1 MHKHTNIHTQ
11 LEYSMLK
18 ILVGI
23 QWKIANEMRIDTS
36 TLEKYENIFW
46 VIKHSLTIEKNRN
59 HIKYPS
65 WPQLN

>member
-1 MHKHTNIHTQ
+1 MHKHANIHTQ

-46 VIKHSLTIEKNRN
+46 VIKITCTYWFITNFKEISWATI
-59 HIKYPS
+59 
-65 WPQLN
+65 